1 MPKSWNGNELRDHG
15 KRMTKT
21 GRMEGKRPLEG
32 REENIRC
39 QKVGWIILA
48 EVGFTKHD
56 KDLTMGQNY

>member
-1 MPKSWNGNELRDHG
+1 
-15 KRMTKT
+15 MTKT